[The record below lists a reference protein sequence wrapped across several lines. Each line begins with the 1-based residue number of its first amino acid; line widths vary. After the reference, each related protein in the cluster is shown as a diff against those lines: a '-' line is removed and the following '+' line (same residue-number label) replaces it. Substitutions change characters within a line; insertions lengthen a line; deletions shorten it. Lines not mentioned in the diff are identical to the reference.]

1 MTHRK
6 MKRTL
11 TLVVV
16 LGLAIAACGGSTAD
30 EEDSGGLATLTDESA
45 AETEETLPPEPEQTI
60 EEQVLAFAD
69 CMRDNGVPDFQD
81 PIVNADGSVEFV
93 GVGPGAGDDGEP
105 DPALFDAFEVCAELI
120 EDVAFGAGGS
130 EFDINEIQDSLIAFA
145 ACLRE
150 NGLDV
155 DDPDLSNL
163 FGGNRDEGDDAPAV
177 PTGPEALF
185 GDRVDFEDPENE
197 VIFEKCAERVNLPVP
212 GN

>member
-1 MTHRK
+1 MRRAT
-6 MKRTL
+6 TL
-11 TLVVV
+11 AVALALVV
-16 LGLAIAACGGSTAD
+16 AACGGSTAD
-30 EEDSGGLATLTDESA
+30 EEDSGGLATLTDDTSA
-45 AETEETLPPEPEQTI
+45 QTEVTTATEPEETV

-105 DPALFDAFEVCAELI
+105 DQALFDAFEVCSEFI
-120 EDVAFGAGGS
+120 EGIAFGAGGS
-130 EFDINEIQDSLIAFA
+130 EFDINELQDSLIAFA

-155 DDPDLSNL
+155 DDPDLSGL
-163 FGGNRDEGDDAPAV
+163 FGGNRDDGDDSPAI

-197 VIFEKCAERVNLPVP
+197 VIFEKCAERVNLTAP
-212 GN
+212 GT